1 MEIFKR
7 KKYIYTEYEDE
18 HIVNLEKANVPY
30 QIREEIAFLEMLKKG
45 YLSVSVIGELLVV
58 FGLIWVFFIN

>member
-7 KKYIYTEYEDE
+7 KKYIYTEYEEE

-45 YLSVSVIGELLVV
+45 YLSISVIGELLVV

>member
-18 HIVNLEKANVPY
+18 HIVNLENANVPY
-30 QIREEIAFLEMLKKG
+30 EIREEIAFLEMLKKG

>member
-30 QIREEIAFLEMLKKG
+30 EIREEIAFFEMLKKG
-45 YLSVSVIGELLVV
+45 YLSISVIGELLVV

>member
-7 KKYIYTEYEDE
+7 KKYIYTEYEDK
-18 HIVNLEKANVPY
+18 HIVNLEEANVPY
-30 QIREEIAFLEMLKKG
+30 EIREEIAFLEMLKKG
-45 YLSVSVIGELLVV
+45 YLSVSVIGELLVI

>member
-45 YLSVSVIGELLVV
+45 YLSISVIGELLVV

>member
-7 KKYIYTEYEDE
+7 KKYIYTEYEAE
-18 HIVNLEKANVPY
+18 HIVNLEAANVPY
-30 QIREEIAFLEMLKKG
+30 EIREEIAFFEMLKKG
-45 YLSVSVIGELLVV
+45 YLSISVIGELLVV

>member
-18 HIVNLEKANVPY
+18 HIVNLEQANVPY
-30 QIREEIAFLEMLKKG
+30 EIREEIAFLEMLKKG
-45 YLSVSVIGELLVV
+45 YLSISVIGELLVV

>member
-45 YLSVSVIGELLVV
+45 YLSISVIGELLVV
-58 FGLIWVFFIN
+58 FGLIWVFFIS

>member
-18 HIVNLEKANVPY
+18 HIVNLEQANVPY
-30 QIREEIAFLEMLKKG
+30 EIREEIAFLEMLKKG